1 MWFRICGRTLTTN
14 AHPKI
19 LIFGFGNP
27 GRQDDGLGIALVDHL
42 QELDLPHCTFEQNYQ
57 LNAEDALLIS
67 EYETVIFADASVA
80 IESIALTEIEPS
92 HEIGFTTHSMHPASV
107 VALCNELYGKFPKCY
122 LLEMRG
128 FEWEM
133 KEGLSERAKLHLQ
146 KALDLLLPQ
155 LRSDTV
161 SSITDSNQKA

>member
-1 MWFRICGRTLTTN
+1 MTTN
-14 AHPKI
+14 VHPKI

-42 QELDLPHCTFEQNYQ
+42 QKLDLPHCTFEQNYQ

-80 IESIALTEIEPS
+80 VESVALTEIEPS

-133 KEGLSERAKLHLQ
+133 KEGLSEEAEKVLQ
-146 KALDLLLPQ
+146 MALDAMIPQ
-155 LRSDTV
+155 LEKGVVKPHPDCVV
-161 SSITDSNQKA
+161 SA

>member
-1 MWFRICGRTLTTN
+1 MTTN

-42 QELDLPHCTFEQNYQ
+42 QQLDLPHCTFEQNYQ
-57 LNAEDALLIS
+57 LNAEDSLLIS

-80 IESIALTEIEPS
+80 VESVALTEIEPS

-133 KEGLSERAKLHLQ
+133 KEGLSEEAEVVLQ
-146 KALDLLLPQ
+146 MALDAMIQQ
-155 LRSDTV
+155 LETGV
-161 SSITDSNQKA
+161 VKPHPDSVELKN

>member
-1 MWFRICGRTLTTN
+1 MTTN

-27 GRQDDGLGIALVDHL
+27 GRQDDGLGIALVDRL
-42 QELDLPHCTFEQNYQ
+42 QQLELPHCTFEQNYQ

-80 IESIALTEIEPS
+80 IQSVALTEIEPS

-133 KEGLSERAKLHLQ
+133 MEGLSERAETVLQ
-146 KALDLLLPQ
+146 KSLEMIIPQ
-155 LRSDTV
+155 LGNSCIVPAT
-161 SSITDSNQKA
+161 